1 MKFSSN
7 LKYYRNLAKL
17 SQGALALKVESITG
31 KKTTYE
37 NIKSWESGTNVKI
50 TDIYALAEALN
61 IPEQLLFDNSE
72 KTLKKISNYQTI
84 HAKNEDFIFNSQSI
98 LEDSYTLEVY
108 EGAVGAGSEG
118 VIEENYIKKIRVS
131 KAFVLDSNI
140 KPENLM
146 MFKVVGDSMEPT
158 ISMNDWVIIDMANGR
173 EFYEVDGIYLI
184 NIDDS
189 IQIKRLHFRGTRG
202 VDIISDNKEFPK
214 LNSRDDCDRV
224 TILGKLYTHIKIG
237 SGLALR

>member
-1 MKFSSN
+1 MQFSSN
-7 LKYYRNLAKL
+7 LKFYRKQANI
-17 SQGALALKVESITG
+17 SQGALAQKVEAITG
-31 KKTTYE
+31 KNTTYE
-37 NIKSWESGTNVKI
+37 NIKSWENGTNVKI
-50 TDIYALAEALN
+50 SDIYALAEALN

-72 KTLKKISNYQTI
+72 KTLQKISKYQTI
-84 HAKNEDFIFNSQSI
+84 QANNEDFIFNTTD
-98 LEDSYTLEVY
+98 EDSYSIEVY
-108 EGAVGAGSEG
+108 NGAVGAGSEG
-118 VIEENYIKKIRVS
+118 VIEESNTKKIRVS
-131 KAFVLDSNI
+131 KAFVLDANI

-184 NIDDS
+184 NIDDT
-189 IQIKRLHFRGTRG
+189 IQIKRLHFRGTKG

-214 LNSRDDCDRV
+214 LNSKDDCDRV

-237 SGLALR
+237 SGLALK